1 MITIKREIKSPFS
14 NYGFEKTSSQYQVI
28 LTYLET
34 NDAEK
39 RRIGYALS
47 IPKFDELPDGLKE
60 IVRQKWF
67 SEQKKKTLKKNFALY
82 VTKFFV
88 FNQSSL
94 YSKNLYFSS

>member
-1 MITIKREIKSPFS
+1 M
-14 NYGFEKTSSQYQVI
+14 I

-67 SEQKKKTLKKNFALY
+67 SEQIALPIVLKSIILILSRNLSGFLATISILESPNINKKAIKEIHLP
-82 VTKFFV
+82 
-88 FNQSSL
+88 
-94 YSKNLYFSS
+94 YF

>member
-67 SEQKKKTLKKNFALY
+67 SEQKKENFEKEFCALCD
-82 VTKFFV
+82 KV
-88 FNQSSL
+88 FRFQPE
-94 YSKNLYFSS
+94 

>member
-67 SEQKKKTLKKNFALY
+67 SEQKKENFEKEFCDLCD
-82 VTKFFV
+82 KV
-88 FNQSSL
+88 FRFQPE
-94 YSKNLYFSS
+94 

>member
-14 NYGFEKTSSQYQVI
+14 NYGFEKTSNQYQVI

-67 SEQKKKTLKKNFALY
+67 SEQKKESFEKEFRALCD
-82 VTKFFV
+82 KIFRF
-88 FNQSSL
+88 QPE
-94 YSKNLYFSS
+94 